1 MGSARFHAISQK
13 GLRPV
18 TRRDAPM
25 SKLQTNH
32 SLDATIRI
40 YGKVQAA
47 DFPAW
52 IARHARKLGLLGVTT
67 SQAPGCVTVQ
77 ATGAQEMLSAL
88 ALGCSLG
95 PASVLVER
103 VDYAPRDGS

>member
-1 MGSARFHAISQK
+1 M
-13 GLRPV
+13 PE
-18 TRRDAPM
+18 P
-25 SKLQTNH
+25 QTNH

-52 IARHARKLGLLGVTT
+52 IARHARKLGLIGVTT
-67 SQAPGCVTVQ
+67 LQASDCVIVQ
-77 ATGAQEMLSAL
+77 ATGAQDMLGAL

-103 VDYAPRDGS
+103 VDYAPEPRQSCARSLTKIAPYV

>member
-1 MGSARFHAISQK
+1 
-13 GLRPV
+13 
-18 TRRDAPM
+18 M
-25 SKLQTNH
+25 SELQTHH

-52 IARHARKLGLLGVTT
+52 IARHARKLGLIGVTT
-67 SQAPGCVTVQ
+67 SQGSGCVTVQ
-77 ATGAQEMLSAL
+77 ATGAQDMLGAL

-103 VDYAPRDGS
+103 VDYCPKDGS